1 MHGIKS
7 LKKAHT
13 KDYAPEFLILRAL
26 NSLVVCYIYTKIMLN
41 MELNM
46 MLIVLMAGVCI
57 YYTFLTFTAN
67 SMNPLKFKLVKR

>member
-1 MHGIKS
+1 MISEKKCHEVHVSLWCMHGTKS

-13 KDYAPEFLILRAL
+13 KNYAPEFLILRAL

-46 MLIVLMAGVCI
+46 MLIVLMAGVCM
-57 YYTFLTFTAN
+57 Y
-67 SMNPLKFKLVKR
+67 